1 MKKNRASAIIPYE
14 DGLIVIR
21 RIKGDNENREE
32 LVLE

>member
-21 RIKGDNENREE
+21 RIKGDNENGTD
-32 LVLE
+32 